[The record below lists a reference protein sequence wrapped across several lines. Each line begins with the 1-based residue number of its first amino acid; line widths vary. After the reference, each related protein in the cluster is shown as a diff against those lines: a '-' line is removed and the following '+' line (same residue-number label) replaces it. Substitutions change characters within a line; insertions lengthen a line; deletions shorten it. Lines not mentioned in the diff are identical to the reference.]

1 MAATSLTSDKGTQGV
16 NVNCARCCLQLL
28 LSSAV
33 LLCSQGCGKGVD
45 RDKVYPVTGKLLVQG
60 KPAEGA
66 RVTFF
71 RTDESANR
79 PGMAIPSGEVDSS
92 GVYHL
97 QAYKPGDGAPVG
109 DYRVAVT
116 WLEPVPAGVNAET
129 ITRQDRLGGRYSDP
143 SKSKLTAKVES
154 GGGEIPPF
162 DLK

>member
-1 MAATSLTSDKGTQGV
+1 MKE
-16 NVNCARCCLQLL
+16 NCSVRRCVGLL
-28 LSSAV
+28 LGGAV
-33 LLCSQGCGKGVD
+33 LLCFPGCGKTTD
-45 RDKVYPVTGKLLVQG
+45 KDKVYPVSGTVLVQG

-66 RVTFF
+66 RVTFY
-71 RTDESANR
+71 RADEGANR

-97 QAYKPGDGAPVG
+97 QAYLPGDGAPAG

-116 WLEPVPAGVNAET
+116 WLEPVPAGVKPET
-129 ITRQDRLGGRYSDP
+129 ITRQDRLGGRYADP

-154 GGGEIPPF
+154 GGGEIPAF